1 MVRGMAVA
9 SRVVE
14 EVEAKLLLPRA
25 ADADDLA
32 TLRQLGPFVL
42 RPLRRQRLHTT
53 YLDTANL
60 DLARHGLALRLR
72 RDGRRWEVTLKGRG
86 RTDGHLHRR
95 PERNVPLTGTPTFPF
110 VLDDSELRTDLIAI
124 VAGRPLQQLF
134 ISDIDRRRFEVR
146 RTDAPV
152 DAPPLAELALDRVH
166 LHSGTPG
173 RSPRDRY
180 IEVEI
185 EQRGGTTDD
194 IEAVAALLA
203 ERFTLEPSAETKFA
217 RGLAHVLG
225 RVAPGWT
232 DTDLHP
238 DDDIALAARKIVARQ
253 LREIR
258 RHDPGTR
265 RGDDP
270 EALHDMRVAV
280 RRLRAARRL
289 LRAGMP
295 ASFEASLGE
304 DLRWLG
310 AMLGSVRDLD
320 VQLDRAGR
328 LLQLTPPALRKG
340 FVAFADDLRAQRA
353 QARHAL
359 LQSLDSPRYLRLL
372 LRLERFGEAR
382 PRRRALGEAALPAAG
397 LAADALSRAYR
408 KLRKRGRA
416 LEHEPLPEE
425 LHELRIRAKRA
436 RYILEF
442 FRDLA
447 SKPARRAARRL
458 AKLQDLLGE
467 YNDSVV
473 SAAFVQQYL
482 DGAGIDAAPSTLVTM
497 GAQIGHELERGTRL
511 RGAIRKR
518 WQRFAH
524 GRHSRALEEAIE
536 QLGAVAVE
544 SVARRAAA
552 QARRRRTAADAVP
565 VDVRKKDSK
574 P

>member
-1 MVRGMAVA
+1 MAVPTTPL
-9 SRVVE
+9 RMGE
-14 EVEAKLLLPRA
+14 EVEAKLLVARA
-25 ADADDLA
+25 ADAADLA
-32 TLRQLGPFVL
+32 CLDKLGPFVL
-42 RPLRRQRLHTT
+42 APKRRQRLHTV

-60 DLARHGLALRLR
+60 DLARHGFALRLR

-95 PERNVPLTGTPTFPF
+95 PERNVPLAGSPAFPF
-110 VLDDSELRTDLIAI
+110 ALDDGDLRIDLVAI

-134 ISDIDRRRFEVR
+134 NSDIDRLRFDVR
-146 RTDAPV
+146 HAEAPS

-166 LHSGTPG
+166 LHGGES
-173 RSPRDRY
+173 RKSPHDRY
-180 IEVEI
+180 VEVEI
-185 EQRGGTTDD
+185 EQRSGTTDD
-194 IEAVAALLA
+194 IDAVVALLA
-203 ERFTLEPSAETKFA
+203 ERFALEPSVETKFA
-217 RGLAHVLG
+217 RGLAHVVG
-225 RVAPGWT
+225 RAAPTWT
-232 DTDLHP
+232 ATDLAP

-295 ASFEASLGE
+295 ASLHAALGT

-310 AMLGSVRDLD
+310 ATLGTVRDLD
-320 VQLDRAGR
+320 VQIDRAAR
-328 LLQLTPPALRKG
+328 LLALTPPALRKG
-340 FVAFADDLRAQRA
+340 LLAFADDLRAQRER
-353 QARHAL
+353 ARHGL
-359 LQSLDSPRYLRLL
+359 LAALDSERYLRLL
-372 LRLERFGEAR
+372 VRLERFGETR
-382 PRRRALGEAALPAAG
+382 PRRRPLGEAALPAAG
-397 LAADALSRAYR
+397 LAADALARAYR
-408 KLRKRGRA
+408 KLCKRGRS

-436 RYILEF
+436 RYILDF
-442 FRDLA
+442 FRELA

-473 SAAFVQQYL
+473 TAAFVQQYL
-482 DGAGIDAAPSTLVTM
+482 DGAGLEAAPSTLVTM
-497 GAQIGHELERGTRL
+497 GAQIGRELERGTQL
-511 RGAIRKR
+511 RDAIRKR
-518 WQRFAH
+518 WQRFVH
-524 GRHSRALEEAIE
+524 GRPARALEDAIE

-544 SVARRAAA
+544 SVARRAAT
-552 QARRRRTAADAVP
+552 QGRRRSRAARATP
-565 VDVRKKDSK
+565 EYDVRREPK